1 MRAPILYSFR
11 RCPYAIR
18 ARMALHHAKLQCEL
32 REVVLKA
39 KPGALLEASP
49 KGTVPVLDLGDSVLD
64 ESLDIMRY
72 ALTHSNSAWSAD
84 ELAHPLVARN
94 DDEFKPYL
102 DRYKYFD
109 RYPEA
114 DQQWYFDQTLSF
126 LEALNDAMSA
136 SSEGGF
142 FLVTSVMSALD
153 AAIFPFVRQF
163 AFVDKAR
170 FDALPL
176 PALKSWF
183 EHIIVRPEFLDV
195 MQKYPAW
202 EPGQAVTLFASD

>member
-1 MRAPILYSFR
+1 
-11 RCPYAIR
+11 
-18 ARMALHHAKLQCEL
+18 MALQHANVECEL
-32 REVVLKA
+32 REVVLKH
-39 KPGALLEASP
+39 KPSALLEASP

-64 ESLDIMRY
+64 ESLDVMRY
-72 ALTHSNSAWSAD
+72 ALEQAGADWSPD
-84 ELAHPLVARN
+84 ELAHPLIERN
-94 DDEFKPYL
+94 DGEFKQYL

-114 DQQWYFDQTLSF
+114 DQQWYFDQTLPF
-126 LEALNDAMSA
+126 LEALNESMIA
-136 SSEGGF
+136 SSEGRF

-202 EPGQAVTLFASD
+202 EPSQAVTLFASD